1 MKKIVCIL
9 LVLGLI
15 PVFLDASILKQE
27 ALFNRATEAYN
38 NGSYTEAI
46 SLYNQILEKDL
57 HSAALY
63 YNLGNA
69 HYKMGEIA
77 PSIYFYEKALLLQP
91 GDEEILNNLGFA
103 QNMTLDAIQPLP
115 QTFVHK
121 LYQNWVYFL
130 PMDSWTYLG
139 IGLMILFVI
148 GFILFNVSYSPNLK
162 RLTLIGSLVCL
173 FLSLSTTGLAYLQYN
188 DYRSDNPAIVFEEEI
203 VVRAEPNITAP
214 ENFRLHEGTKVQ
226 LIDSLGQWQKLKLAD
241 GQTGWVPTLTVKP
254 LKDF

>member
-9 LVLGLI
+9 LVLGLM
-15 PVFLDASILKQE
+15 PTFLVASTLKQE
-27 ALFNRATEAYN
+27 ALFSKATEAYN
-38 NGSYTEAI
+38 NGSFLEAI

-130 PMDSWTYLG
+130 PMDSWTFLG

-148 GFILFNVSYSPNLK
+148 GFILFNASYSPNIK

-173 FLSLSTTGLAYLQYN
+173 FLSLSTTGFAYLQYN
-188 DYRSDNPAIVFEEEI
+188 DYRSDNPAIVFEEEV
-203 VVRAEPNITAP
+203 VVRAEPNFTSP
-214 ENFRLHEGTKVQ
+214 ENFRLHEGAKVQ
-226 LIDSLGQWQKLKLAD
+226 LIDGLGQWQKLKLAD
-241 GQTGWVPTLTVKP
+241 GQTGWVPTSTVKP